1 MKEVLTLGMRSTQL
15 SLNAHFK
22 SCMKPN
28 VDILQFF
35 NHFKIVADEKRAK
48 DLSCVY
54 ESSHK
59 LARLKYVIQ
68 SLSSYDFESRK
79 K

>member
-1 MKEVLTLGMRSTQL
+1 
-15 SLNAHFK
+15 
-22 SCMKPN
+22 MKPN
-28 VDILQFF
+28 VDIIQFF
-35 NHFKIVADEKRAK
+35 NHFEIVVDEKRAK

-68 SLSSYDFESRK
+68 SLSSYGFESGK